1 MERIKACVF
10 VICALSVALTLYK
23 MLAPGGKYKKQI
35 NFISALVYT
44 AVIISMLGGI
54 RVKADGLK
62 LSSVPELDYSAIEER
77 FYCEL
82 CENTKNRVASL
93 LTDKLTQN
101 GISVAKITVNADI
114 TDSDSIIITEVE
126 CELYDESQSEQT
138 AGIIKGEVDEGAV
151 ITVTGCSS
159 Q

>member
-1 MERIKACVF
+1 MEKIKACVY
-10 VICALSVALTLYK
+10 VICAVSVSLTLYK

-62 LSSVPELDYSAIEER
+62 LSSVPELDYSAIEEQ
-77 FYCEL
+77 YYSEL
-82 CENTKNRVASL
+82 LENTKNRVASL
-93 LTDKLTQN
+93 LTDKLTQK

-114 TDSDSIIITEVE
+114 TDSDSIIITEAE
-126 CELYDESQSEQT
+126 CELYDESQSEQA